1 MDLEKI
7 FNQVH
12 ELTLE
17 TGQFLRD
24 EINNVSKEDIEVKG
38 LHNFVT
44 YVDKQS
50 EKNIPGFSTGVPT
63 SIRKLR
69 CFEVYPFG

>member
-1 MDLEKI
+1 MELEKI

-17 TGQFLRD
+17 TGQFLLD
-24 EINNVSKEDIEVKG
+24 EINKVGKEDIEVKG

-44 YVDKQS
+44 YVDKES
-50 EKNIPGFSTGVPT
+50 EQRLVNALV
-63 SIRKLR
+63 
-69 CFEVYPFG
+69 